1 MKGFMVALLLIPCA
15 SQAAVYKCS
24 TEGDT
29 YFSQIPCE
37 ENAEVVE
44 IEETTMFS
52 DPALG
57 AVSATETNE
66 VSASPP
72 RTQEQ
77 NLRDFVETLQR
88 QRLEQVEKIDDN
100 IIAIEALMSLGGE
113 AEAGEADQA
122 ELTEQLN
129 HLNEERDSI
138 IDQYAAMISEA
149 ERRVTELVAK

>member
-1 MKGFMVALLLIPCA
+1 MKGLMIALLLIPCA

-44 IEETTMFS
+44 IEDTAMFS

-57 AVSATETNE
+57 AVAAVETTET
-66 VSASPP
+66 SDSPP

-100 IIAIEALMSLGGE
+100 IIAVEALMSLSGE
-113 AEAGEADQA
+113 AEADEAAQA
-122 ELTEQLN
+122 ELTEQLKQ
-129 HLNEERDSI
+129 LNEDRNSI

-149 ERRVTELVAK
+149 ERRATELVSK